1 MKKTL
6 LAGVGVF
13 LLAALPLGAAD
24 KDKDKDAKDDKFDA
38 AKLVGTWKY
47 VSGEKNGEKSSDDQ
61 LKKDSV
67 VITKDTFTLKGD
79 DTFVMKYTLDA
90 KKTPIGISFKIV
102 EGPFGKDAT
111 AEGIIELKGDDLK
124 VCYNPEDGGKA
135 PEKFEAKE
143 GSKFHCFVL
152 KRSK

>member
-1 MKKTL
+1 VKKTL